1 MFGRTALFDMLAI
14 MAASLIVIIGLL
26 YAQITGT
33 YDATTLIGS
42 VVLPLVSG
50 SVILLVRRK
59 RILLLAFLAYFWT
72 VIDDAPV
79 FFDSVLTWPE
89 VTRFHPFIPRLFMN
103 VVIHTLT
110 AVFLY
115 LTIRESIKG
124 ASVRL
129 RDAIGVIVLT
139 LMAFVSAYAQNIP
152 LNFVQNVVRTS
163 WYSFDFMEKL
173 ISIIFLYFAVHE
185 ALKLRASPT
194 RIRLAQAF

>member
-1 MFGRTALFDMLAI
+1 MLAI

-163 WYSFDFMEKL
+163 WYSFDFTEKL
-173 ISIIFLYFAVHE
+173 VSIIFLYFAVHE